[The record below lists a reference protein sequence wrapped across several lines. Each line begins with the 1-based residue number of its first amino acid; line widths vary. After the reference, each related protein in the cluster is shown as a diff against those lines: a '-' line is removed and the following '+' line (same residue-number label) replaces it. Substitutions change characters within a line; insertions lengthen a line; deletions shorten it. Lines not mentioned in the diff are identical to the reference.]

1 MTATLERPMADVVCT
16 YVNTRID
23 DEVLP
28 LARAAAAL
36 SGDVTVQEFI
46 SEAVNQAAA
55 RVLNRKPVKRR
66 PPPPKPH
73 GKGAPKGGYK
83 AN

>member
-1 MTATLERPMADVVCT
+1 MTATMERPMAKAVCT

-46 SEAVNQAAA
+46 SDAVNQVASRILA
-55 RVLNRKPVKRR
+55 RKPIARR
-66 PPPPKPH
+66 PAPPKPH
-73 GKGAPKGGYK
+73 GKGAPRKNRD
-83 AN
+83 A